1 MHITKNAIWKME
13 GSTGILMLQGSQG
26 NYLEEPGFIPV
37 RLLTEIFSEPGLKAV
52 IIKGS
57 GRHFSAGA
65 SLDHLKKLSTD
76 EALMMEKM
84 NMGKE
89 LLRMI
94 DSADIPVAA
103 EINGVCFGGGLEIAL
118 ACHFRICSE
127 NALFAFPEVNYGI
140 MPGLGGTI
148 RLSRLIGPGKA
159 ARMILS
165 GDIFDAAQALELRLV
180 DNRVPAPE
188 LHISTLNFLNKLTE
202 GREIAVIH
210 SVMKSIRN
218 SFTMVTDKALEEET
232 RLFCALAASNFITE

>member
-1 MHITKNAIWKME
+1 MDKTRHAIWRRE
-13 GSTGILMLQGSQG
+13 GSTGILLLQGPGG

-37 RLLTEIFSEPGLKAV
+37 PLLTDLFSEPGLKGV

-65 SLDHLKKLSTD
+65 NLDHLKMLATD

-84 NMGKE
+84 TGGKE

-159 ARMILS
+159 AGMILS
-165 GDIFDAAQALELRLV
+165 GDIFDAAQAMEYKLV
-180 DNRVPAPE
+180 DHRVPAPE
-188 LHISTLNFLNKLTE
+188 LHDFTRNFLNKLTE
-202 GREIAVIH
+202 GRETRVIH
-210 SVMKSIRN
+210 SVMKSIYN
-218 SFTMVTDKALEEET
+218 SYTMDTEKALAEET